1 MVVTQAIVMLIVSVS
16 LGAAGQ
22 LCLKHGVNLLGENVP
37 PLQIIKGI
45 FTPYVLGGFLCY
57 GLSSLIYLWVLSKL
71 SLSFAYPFVA
81 LSFVMVMVASWAL
94 LGEALP
100 PLRIA
105 GAALILLGVL
115 TVAASYQGDRSA
127 DVEPTVPPIEQPQ

>member
-1 MVVTQAIVMLIVSVS
+1 MVLKAVIMLIVSVS

-22 LCLKHGVNLLGENVP
+22 LCLKNGVNLLGENVP
-37 PLQIIKGI
+37 IVEILKGI
-45 FTPYVLGGFLCY
+45 FTPYVFTGFLLY

-81 LSFVMVMVASWAL
+81 LSFVMVMIASWAL
-94 LGEALP
+94 LGETLP

-105 GAALILLGVL
+105 GAAFILLGVL
-115 TVAASYQGDRSA
+115 TVAASYPR
-127 DVEPTVPPIEQPQ
+127 DVPDEVAPTPAPIEQHQ

>member
-71 SLSFAYPFVA
+71 SLSF
-81 LSFVMVMVASWAL
+81 VMVMVASWAL

-127 DVEPTVPPIEQPQ
+127 DVEPTVPSIEQPQ